1 MEIQILPETYTM
13 WLGLRCVEQRPP
25 CPRTVMALSFP
36 GVGVRHGLSGSSC
49 FGVWQAGGLK
59 RKGEVAECGVVPAV
73 VWEGWLCGL

>member
-1 MEIQILPETYTM
+1 
-13 WLGLRCVEQRPP
+13 
-25 CPRTVMALSFP
+25 MALSFP